1 MKFPKSSNMSVK
13 IVMIEDHDEFRESL
27 TFLLNSNDE
36 FICTSYAQAEEAM
49 AYIDIDSP
57 EAIIMDINLPG
68 ISGIECTRILKLRFP
83 SIQILMCTVSEDDD
97 KILEALKAGASGYIL
112 KRSAVNDIFSA
123 IKDIVSGGS
132 PMTPVIARKVVASFL
147 PKQVENNI
155 VAILSVRENEILDL
169 LAEGYRIKEIAA
181 RLYVTVNTI
190 RTHIRHIYEKLQVN
204 SRVEALNKSRKNIY
218 KV

>member
-1 MKFPKSSNMSVK
+1 
-13 IVMIEDHDEFRESL
+13 
-27 TFLLNSNDE
+27 
-36 FICTSYAQAEEAM
+36 
-49 AYIDIDSP
+49 
-57 EAIIMDINLPG
+57 
-68 ISGIECTRILKLRFP
+68 
-83 SIQILMCTVSEDDD
+83 
-97 KILEALKAGASGYIL
+97 
-112 KRSAVNDIFSA
+112 
-123 IKDIVSGGS
+123 
-132 PMTPVIARKVVASFL
+132 MTPVIARKVVASFL